1 MHHSKYNDTKLKRK
15 SVTYVVGLKCYPCEW
30 RAPLTSPTHIVEL
43 EWIDKDG
50 RTTGGIDI
58 PGICRKSQLGGFV
71 TTDFP
76 FIMPDD
82 AYEQF
87 FALPTIGKALDLLKE

>member
-1 MHHSKYNDTKLKRK
+1 MATPPGVIPAGNQ
-15 SVTYVVGLKCYPCEW
+15 P
-30 RAPLTSPTHIVEL
+30 PLTSPTPTHIVEL

-58 PGICRKSQLGGFV
+58 PSICRKSQLGGFV

-87 FALPTIGKALDLLKE
+87 SALPTIGKALDLLKE